1 VSAAQPTRASLLL
14 RIRNAEDQA
23 AWATFVDIYTPLV
36 WTFCRRHGLQDAD
49 AADVSQEVMLAV
61 ASAIRRF
68 EYDPERGSFRSWMAT
83 VTRSKLNNFFLAQQR
98 HPIPVGDS
106 ELAQACA
113 DTPSP
118 NESAEWDRDYRQ
130 RVFDWAAARVRP
142 EVEERT
148 WQAFWR
154 TAIER
159 EDGKT
164 VAESLGLSVGAVYVA
179 RSRVLARLKEEVQA
193 VDEQSMIAAVV

>member
-1 VSAAQPTRASLLL
+1 LL
-14 RIRNAEDQA
+14 RIRDAEDQA
-23 AWATFVDIYTPLV
+23 AWATFVEIYTPLV
-36 WTFCRRHGLQDAD
+36 WGFCRRQGLQEAD
-49 AADVSQEVMLAV
+49 AADVAQEVMLAIS
-61 ASAIRRF
+61 SAIRKF
-68 EYDPERGSFRSWMAT
+68 DYDPQRGSFRAWLAV

-98 HPIPVGDS
+98 RPMPVGDS
-106 ELAQACA
+106 GLMQSLSE
-113 DTPSP
+113 TPSP

-142 EVEERT
+142 EVEEHT

-164 VAESLGLSVGAVYVA
+164 VAGSLGLSVGAVYVA
-179 RSRVLARLKEEVQA
+179 RSRVIARLKEEVQA
-193 VDEQSMIAAVV
+193 VDEEGMIKAVV